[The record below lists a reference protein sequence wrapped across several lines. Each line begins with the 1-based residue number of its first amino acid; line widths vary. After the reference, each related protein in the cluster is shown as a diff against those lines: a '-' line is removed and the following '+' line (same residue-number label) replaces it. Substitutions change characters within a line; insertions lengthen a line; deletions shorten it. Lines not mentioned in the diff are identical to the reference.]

1 MSMETIITIVACISV
16 GFFLRITG
24 ILSKDD
30 ASVLNRLIIYF
41 FLPII
46 SILHIPS
53 IELNS
58 GLMWLTISP
67 FIVFVGSYVFFKMIK
82 GTSALS
88 QESFKS
94 LVLTCGIGSTSFV
107 GFPIFELLYGDEG
120 LAYGVF
126 LSLGGT
132 ILVFNTVG
140 MYFLVKYSSAQHL
153 SVREILKKL
162 VTFFPFLVFL
172 VAIIFNVFGISYSD
186 RTTSLLQLLASP
198 FSVIALVAIGIQIN
212 VRSIKTYKFE
222 LFVGQLYKLIVS
234 PLIIF
239 LLIWVIF
246 GKEDTLA
253 RVCILGAG
261 IGSMNAI
268 SVLAAEKKV
277 QPELSLMM
285 PAIGIPLSVFSLFA
299 IDYLL

>member
-1 MSMETIITIVACISV
+1 METIITIVACISV

-67 FIVFVGSYVFFKMIK
+67 FIVFVGSYVFFKIIK

>member
-67 FIVFVGSYVFFKMIK
+67 FIVFVGSYVFFKIIK

-140 MYFLVKYSSAQHL
+140 MYFLVMYSSAQHL

>member
-67 FIVFVGSYVFFKMIK
+67 FIVFVGSYVFFKIIK